1 MSAAKPKSHGH
12 DAPPA
17 ESHAAAHGD
26 AQGAAHHDHPTTS
39 TFITIWLVLAFLTVV
54 ELAVP
59 QVYDA
64 EWNRHTKMLL
74 LVLLALGKATLVG
87 LYFMHLKWEKPWL
100 KWIALMPMYM
110 GVAAVLLMCEEAWR
124 EMVM

>member
-1 MSAAKPKSHGH
+1 MSAAAHKPSHA
-12 DAPPA
+12 APPA
-17 ESHAAAHGD
+17 APHDSSHDATHAAPHG
-26 AQGAAHHDHPTTS
+26 PTTS

-74 LVLLALGKATLVG
+74 LVMLAVGKATLVG
-87 LYFMHLKWEKPWL
+87 LYFMHLKWEKKWL
-100 KWIALMPMYM
+100 KWIALMPAYM

-124 EMVM
+124 GSVM

>member
-1 MSAAKPKSHGH
+1 MSAAAHKP
-12 DAPPA
+12 
-17 ESHAAAHGD
+17 SHAAPKAAPHG
-26 AQGAAHHDHPTTS
+26 APHAASHGPTTS
-39 TFITIWLVLAFLTVV
+39 TFITIWLVLGFLTIV

-59 QVYDA
+59 QVYSS

-74 LVLLALGKATLVG
+74 LVLLAVSKATLVG

-100 KWIALMPMYM
+100 KWIALMPAYM

-124 EMVM
+124 GTVM